1 MACTVDLRAKAA
13 GKGHLG
19 RGDRQ
24 AAFAQV
30 VTGADQSGVDRAVH
44 RGKGLSCDVRIEL
57 GNLAARSRRI
67 ATEIEVRSSQLI
79 ARHADEIQDSCPAP

>member
-1 MACTVDLRAKAA
+1 MACQIDVRAKAA

-44 RGKGLSCDVRIEL
+44 RGKGLLRDVRIEL
-57 GNLAARSRRI
+57 GNLASPRP
-67 ATEIEVRSSQLI
+67 
-79 ARHADEIQDSCPAP
+79 PAPLPERRGESIL